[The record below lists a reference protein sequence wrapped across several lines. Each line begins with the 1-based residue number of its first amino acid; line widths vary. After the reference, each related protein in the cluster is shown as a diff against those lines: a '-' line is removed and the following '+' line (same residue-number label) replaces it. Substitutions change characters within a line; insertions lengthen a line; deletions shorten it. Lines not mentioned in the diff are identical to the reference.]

1 MGPGWLYLF
10 LILPRRLRK
19 EDQEFKA
26 GLSYRQS
33 CQRERE
39 RECGGGERGRERNK
53 NVIFVK
59 NYCYMSDFDKPVV
72 DYTFEKGRRCRRLC
86 RNLNTE
92 LYTPV
97 FQPLSL
103 AYSNILA

>member
-1 MGPGWLYLF
+1 
-10 LILPRRLRK
+10 
-19 EDQEFKA
+19 
-26 GLSYRQS
+26 
-33 CQRERE
+33 
-39 RECGGGERGRERNK
+39 
-53 NVIFVK
+53 
-59 NYCYMSDFDKPVV
+59 MSDFDKPVV